1 MNTGSAHS
9 VSNRK
14 EKCSNKLIRRSW
26 PYRNC
31 QLGLYKTS
39 QQQLPVAFRYPERE
53 NYMEVVIAAA
63 LRTAVGK
70 FNGSI
75 AKVPAS
81 DLGAQVIKALLAS
94 TGVKPEQISEVIL
107 GQVLTAGVGQNPA
120 RQAQI
125 RSGIPDT
132 VPAMTIGKVCGSG
145 LKATHLA
152 TQAIKCGDADI
163 VIAGGQENMSA
174 APHILQGSRDGF
186 RMGDAKLVDS
196 MIIDGLWDVYNNYH
210 MGTTAENVAKK
221 YQISRREQDTF
232 AAASQQKAEA
242 AQKTGKFKDEITPIE
257 IVSRKGTAVFDA
269 DEFIRYGATAE
280 SLGELKP
287 AFSKDG
293 TVTAGNASGIND
305 GAAAVMMMS
314 ARKASEL
321 GLKPLARIKAYA
333 SAGVDPKFMGMGPVP
348 ASQLC
353 LKKAGWTH
361 QELDLMEI
369 NEAFA
374 AQAIG
379 VNCHMGWDT
388 SKINVNGGAIAIG
401 HPIGA
406 SGCRILVT
414 LLHEMIRRD
423 AKKGLASLCIGGGM
437 GVALAVER

>member
-1 MNTGSAHS
+1 
-9 VSNRK
+9 
-14 EKCSNKLIRRSW
+14 
-26 PYRNC
+26 
-31 QLGLYKTS
+31 
-39 QQQLPVAFRYPERE
+39 
-53 NYMEVVIAAA
+53 MEDVVIAAA

-152 TQAIKCGDADI
+152 AQAIKCGDADI

>member
-1 MNTGSAHS
+1 MND
-9 VSNRK
+9 
-14 EKCSNKLIRRSW
+14 
-26 PYRNC
+26 
-31 QLGLYKTS
+31 
-39 QQQLPVAFRYPERE
+39 
-53 NYMEVVIAAA
+53 VVITAA

-75 AKVPAS
+75 AKIPAA
-81 DLGAQVIKALLAS
+81 DLGAQIIKALLMRS
-94 TGVKPEQISEVIL
+94 GVDPAQISEVIM
-107 GQVLTAGVGQNPA
+107 GQVLTAGIGQNGA
-120 RQAQI
+120 RQAMI
-125 RSGIPDT
+125 RAGIPDM

-152 TQAIKCGDADI
+152 AQAIKCGDAEI
-163 VIAGGQENMSA
+163 IIAGGQENMSA
-174 APHILQGSRDGF
+174 SPHVLPGSRDGF
-186 RMGDAKLVDS
+186 RMGEAKLIDS
-196 MIIDGLWDVYNNYH
+196 MIIDGLWDAFNNYH
-210 MGTTAENVAKK
+210 MGTTAENVARK
-221 YQISRREQDTF
+221 YDISRREQDEF

-242 AQKTGKFKDEITPIE
+242 AQKAGRFKTEIAAVE
-257 IVSRKGTAVFDA
+257 IISKKGTALFDA
-269 DEFIRYGATAE
+269 DEFIRPGTTVQA
-280 SLGELKP
+280 LGELKP
-287 AFSKDG
+287 AFGKDG
-293 TVTAGNASGIND
+293 SVTAGNSSGLND

-314 ARKASEL
+314 ARKADEL
-321 GLKPLARIKAYA
+321 GLEPLARIKAYS
-333 SAGVDPKFMGMGPVP
+333 SAGVDPKIMGMGPVP

-379 VNCHMGWDT
+379 VNRQMGWDT